1 MNSTIE
7 PLNDGI
13 GTQININ
20 KESVQAKPNARQAT
34 PDERTFWRKVKG
46 SAKKLGE
53 EIAVTGIKSW
63 LAMTD
68 SQTSVRH
75 KAILGG
81 ALAYFVLPTDMVP
94 DVLAGVGFTD
104 DMAAMTLAANSV
116 GTAITDQHEQAA
128 RDKWHSLHE
137 LSIKAE

>member
-1 MNSTIE
+1 MLDEQKS
-7 PLNDGI
+7 
-13 GTQININ
+13 
-20 KESVQAKPNARQAT
+20 A
-34 PDERTFWRKVKG
+34 PDERTFWRKVKR

-104 DMAAMTLAANSV
+104 DMAAMTLAANTV
-116 GTAITDQHEQAA
+116 GNAITEQHEQAA
-128 RDKWHSLHE
+128 RDKWDSMGE
-137 LSIKAE
+137 